1 MSLGQRNRVLQTFTS
16 FRTAGLR
23 LVPLLVAFLLLSA
36 CGQEEAANAHPPV
49 QPPQVGFRILHPQTV
64 TLTTQ
69 LPGRTVAF
77 RMAEVR
83 PQVDGIIR
91 ERLFEE
97 GATVEAGQG
106 LYQIDPATYQ
116 AEVKAAEAELARARA
131 SLQRSIAQASRYRE
145 LLSRKVVS
153 QQEYDEVFATQAE
166 DEADVAAAQ
175 ARLERA
181 RINLNY
187 TVVTAPIGG
196 RIGRSNI
203 TEGALVTANQETA
216 LAIITQLDPIYVDLT
231 QSSAELLRTRRAI
244 ERGEITVSDKG
255 EVPVELMI
263 DATGTRYPHQGQVQ
277 FSEVLV
283 DETTGTIT
291 VRAVF
296 PNPEHELMPGLFVRG
311 VVSQGEVKNAF
322 KVPQA
327 AVVRGNDG
335 QAFVWLIGPD
345 DMVKRQPVTVRR
357 AIDDTWLVTE
367 GLSSGDRVVVD
378 GLQRVQPDSKVT
390 PVTVEQPDTPSA
402 TRQTEASS

>member
-1 MSLGQRNRVLQTFTS
+1 LQTFTS
-16 FRTAGLR
+16 FRTARLR
-23 LVPLLVAFLLLSA
+23 LVPLLAAFLLLSA
-36 CGQEEAANAHPPV
+36 CGQEEAADAQPSAE
-49 QPPQVGFRILHPQTV
+49 PPQVGFRTLHPQTV

-77 RMAEVR
+77 RKAEVR

-91 ERLFEE
+91 ERLFEQ
-97 GATVEAGQG
+97 GAAVEAGQR

-131 SLQRSIAQASRYRE
+131 SLQSSTAQANRYRE
-145 LLSRKVVS
+145 LLNRRVVS
-153 QQEYDEVFATQAE
+153 QQEYDEVFAAQAE
-166 DEADVAAAQ
+166 DEADVAAAE

-181 RINLNY
+181 RIDLNY
-187 TVVTAPIGG
+187 TMVTAPISG

-216 LAIITQLDPIYVDLT
+216 LATITQLDPIYVDVT
-231 QSSAELLRTRRAI
+231 QSSTELMRTRRAI
-244 ERGEITVSDKG
+244 EKGEITMSDTG
-255 EVPVELMI
+255 EVAVELLI
-263 DATGTRYPHQGQVQ
+263 DATGTDYPHQGRVQ

-283 DETTGTIT
+283 NETTGT
-291 VRAVF
+291 VSLRAVF

-327 AVVRGNDG
+327 ALVRGNDG

-345 DMVKRQPVTVRR
+345 DTIKRQPVTVRR
-357 AIDDTWLVTE
+357 ALGDAWLVTE
-367 GLSSGDRVVVD
+367 GLSDGDRIVVD
-378 GLQRVQPDSKVT
+378 GLQRVKPDSKVM
-390 PVTVEQPDTPSA
+390 PVAIEQPDTPDA
-402 TRQTEASS
+402 TRQTGASS